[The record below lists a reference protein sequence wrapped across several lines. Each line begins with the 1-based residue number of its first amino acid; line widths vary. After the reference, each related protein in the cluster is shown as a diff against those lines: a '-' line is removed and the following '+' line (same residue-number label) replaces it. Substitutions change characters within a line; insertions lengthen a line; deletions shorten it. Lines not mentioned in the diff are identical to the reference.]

1 MCIFLESYGLWYW
14 GQGKRGR
21 PVKKITVRVC
31 LVLILKQQKLAM
43 FFHRTENLTWFICK
57 CNMRAQPLSSPKSHI
72 ENIPNRKLACLFIVN
87 LQEICEKNLKKKK
100 KRTNI
105 GQWSETRKTVAS
117 TQGC

>member
-100 KRTNI
+100 KGLT
-105 GQWSETRKTVAS
+105 
-117 TQGC
+117 